1 MSDRAPKIL
10 PRNLTARAARPVVGN
25 PAITRPEDAVGNCY
39 PGLEVDVRNLD
50 RRFFPGLV
58 FEFIARN
65 DIDASYNDN
74 VEYGA
79 RLAYVDHKRDP
90 ELRLDPDLAK
100 TIDDNASTLDSG
112 IWFLEWIEQDGKRLS
127 MRGPREPD
135 GPTLPL
141 DGLYVWRLVRG
152 LEPDKPVVIALVQ
165 REGSTPPVVLEG
177 WRRRFTDRE
186 TGTISA
192 AYQPGEMTQS
202 LCSPWQHDFR
212 DCACHYWA
220 ANRPDVVYAGP
231 SEIDPRTATGANI
244 ARVRARPLVDW
255 IRRDRELEA
264 TARETIPLNRPHQLD
279 HYEMNRAWRTLNVVV
294 GDHEIKDVYT
304 PPTPVPAKPYDN
316 AGELADAL
324 MTQLGPLEMTL
335 ALEYLY
341 AMFSVRAEK
350 DVAEPESMLRDDVV
364 FVRHHLKLIAMSEMQ
379 HLRWVNQLLWQLQQ
393 YRRVPYLP
401 VLDLITDIPDGRQ
414 GHRKRQLRLLEPKT
428 LDDFIA
434 VERPSGSTTGAYAR
448 VIATLKSPE
457 YPEPLRQ
464 TAERIVNDGVDHATW
479 LLDVKRVLAVYE
491 KDQERYLHPI
501 APDTEAQAK
510 RALDMFEEVKA
521 RLTTAYRNFAD
532 GRVDAGADGVANARR
547 VMMALYAEGERLAK
561 LGVGIPFWR

>member
-10 PRNLTARAARPVVGN
+10 PRNLTAQAARSVVGN
-25 PAITRPEDAVGNCY
+25 PAITRPQDAVGNCY

-65 DIDASYNDN
+65 DIDASYNDH

-79 RLAYVDHKRDP
+79 RLAYVDQKRDP
-90 ELRLDPDLAK
+90 DLRPDLAK
-100 TIDDNASTLDSG
+100 TIDDNASTLG
-112 IWFLEWIEQDGKRLS
+112 EGVWFLEWIEQDGKRLS
-127 MRGPREPD
+127 MRGPREPG

-152 LEPDKPVVIALVQ
+152 LEPDKPVVIALAQ
-165 REGSTPPVVLEG
+165 RNGSTPAVVLEG
-177 WRRRFTDRE
+177 RRRRFTDRV

-220 ANRPDVVYAGP
+220 ANRPDVVYARP
-231 SEIDPRTATGANI
+231 SEVDPTTATGANI
-244 ARVRARPLVDW
+244 ERVRARPLVDW

-264 TARETIPLNRPHQLD
+264 AARETIPLNRPHQLD
-279 HYEMNRAWRTLNVVV
+279 HYEMNRAWQTLNVVL

-304 PPTPVPAKPYDN
+304 PPTAVPAKPYDN
-316 AGELADAL
+316 AGELAEAL
-324 MTQLGPLEMTL
+324 MTTLAPLEMTL

-341 AMFSVRAEK
+341 AMFSVRAETE
-350 DVAEPESMLRDDVV
+350 VAEPESMLRDDVV
-364 FVRHHLKLIAMSEMQ
+364 FVRHHLKFIAMSEMQ
-379 HLRWVNQLLWQLQQ
+379 HLRWVNQLLWQLQH
-393 YRRVPYLP
+393 YRRVPYDP

-414 GHRKRQLRLLEPKT
+414 GYRRRQLRRLEPKT

-448 VIATLKSPE
+448 VIATLKSGE
-457 YPEPLRQ
+457 YPDPLRQ
-464 TAERIVNDGVDHATW
+464 TAERIVSDGVDHATW
-479 LLDVKRVLAVYE
+479 FLDVKRVLAVYDP
-491 KDQERYLHPI
+491 KRYLRDLELPHGH
-501 APDTEAQAK
+501 EAK
-510 RALDMFEEVKA
+510 RAVDLFEEIKSC
-521 RLTTAYRNFAD
+521 LGGAYTEFAK
-532 GRVDAGADGVANARR
+532 GRPAAGAAGVDRARAA
-547 VMMALYAEGERLAK
+547 MIKLYQVGETLAK
-561 LGVGIPFWR
+561 GGIGIPFWR